1 MKLPI
6 KARGLVREDK
16 KGILDLRLYSI
27 GKSSNKKNEYKIDRS
42 AIEIHLVDDEPLEDI
57 PTAWLKLH
65 LLSLRYYKPNELNLE
80 NIFSILPNLVW
91 DRRGFGWRAESYLE
105 KEYGD
110 MAADFSMEDSNFDQE
125 GLVKNFGTDGLV
137 LAELGHIKSIDKF
150 PPMTNHVIP
159 SDVRIADVSRVRLGA
174 YLGKGTTVMH
184 EGFVNYNAGTEG
196 PNMIEGRISAGVFVG
211 KDSDLGG
218 GSSTMGTLSGGN
230 DEVIKVGERCLLGAN
245 SGIGISLGNDCIVEA
260 GLYLTAGTKVTV
272 LENNKVLKALELSGK
287 NGILYFRDSLSGKVC
302 ARPNKGNFRLNE
314 VLHDNN

>member
-6 KARGLVREDK
+6 EAHGIAQQDESGLLSIRYTKFQTSTAAANEFSLDDKGAKSTKIITHLVEDK
-16 KGILDLRLYSI
+16 PI
-27 GKSSNKKNEYKIDRS
+27 
-42 AIEIHLVDDEPLEDI
+42 EDI
-57 PTAWLKLH
+57 PTAWLKLY
-65 LLSLRYYKPNELNLE
+65 LLSLRFFKPNELSFE
-80 NIFSILPNLVW
+80 NIFSVLPNIAWTNKGPL
-91 DRRGFGWRAESYLE
+91 RAEGLE
-105 KEYGD
+105 STV
-110 MAADFSMEDSNFDQE
+110 ADEDFK
-125 GLVKNFGTDGLV
+125 LY
-137 LAELGHIKSIDKF
+137 AIDKF
-150 PPMTNHVIP
+150 PPMTDYIVPKGI
-159 SDVRIADVSRVRLGA
+159 RIADSSRVRLGA
-174 YLGKGTTVMH
+174 YLGEGTTIMH

-196 PNMIEGRISAGVFVG
+196 PNMIEGRISAGVFIG

-230 DEVIKVGERCLLGAN
+230 KEVIKVGERCLLGAN

>member
-6 KARGLVREDK
+6 EAHGIAQQDESGLLSIRYTKFQTSTAAANEFSLDDKGAKSTKIITHLVEDK
-16 KGILDLRLYSI
+16 P
-27 GKSSNKKNEYKIDRS
+27 
-42 AIEIHLVDDEPLEDI
+42 IEDV
-57 PTAWLKLH
+57 PTAWLKLY
-65 LLSLRYYKPNELNLE
+65 LLSLRFFKPNELSFE
-80 NIFSILPNLVW
+80 NIFSVLPNIAWTNKGPL
-91 DRRGFGWRAESYLE
+91 RAEGLE
-105 KEYGD
+105 SII
-110 MAADFSMEDSNFDQE
+110 ADEDFK
-125 GLVKNFGTDGLV
+125 LY
-137 LAELGHIKSIDKF
+137 AIDKF
-150 PPMTNHVIP
+150 PPMTDYVVP
-159 SDVRIADVSRVRLGA
+159 KGVRIADSSRVRLGA
-174 YLGKGTTVMH
+174 YLGEGTTIMH

-196 PNMIEGRISAGVFVG
+196 PNMIEGRISAGVFIG

-230 DEVIKVGERCLLGAN
+230 KEVIKVGERCLLGAN

-272 LENNKVLKALELSGK
+272 LEDNKVLKALELSGK

>member
-6 KARGLVREDK
+6 EAHGIAQQDESGLLSIRYTKFQTSTAAANEFSLDYKGGKSTKIITHLVEDK
-16 KGILDLRLYSI
+16 PI
-27 GKSSNKKNEYKIDRS
+27 
-42 AIEIHLVDDEPLEDI
+42 EDI
-57 PTAWLKLH
+57 PTAWLKLY
-65 LLSLRYYKPNELNLE
+65 LLSLRFFKPNELSFE
-80 NIFSILPNLVW
+80 NIFSVLPNIAWTNKGPL
-91 DRRGFGWRAESYLE
+91 RAEGLE
-105 KEYGD
+105 STV
-110 MAADFSMEDSNFDQE
+110 ADEDFK
-125 GLVKNFGTDGLV
+125 LY
-137 LAELGHIKSIDKF
+137 AIDKF
-150 PPMTNHVIP
+150 PPMTDYIVPKGI
-159 SDVRIADVSRVRLGA
+159 RIADSSRVRLGA
-174 YLGKGTTVMH
+174 YLGEGTTIMH

-196 PNMIEGRISAGVFVG
+196 PNMIEGRISAGVFIG

-230 DEVIKVGERCLLGAN
+230 KEVIKVGERCLLGAN

-302 ARPNKGNFRLNE
+302 ARPNKGNFKLNE